1 MKEECSKYG
10 TVNHAHVDKN
20 SKVALFLC
28 QCARTTSHHA
38 QIIAKDS
45 AQSQS
50 LLLVEC
56 AMSGIL

>member
-1 MKEECSKYG
+1 MG

-50 LLLVEC
+50 LLLVDC

>member
-28 QCARTTSHHA
+28 PYARTTAISVRH
-38 QIIAKDS
+38 IP
-45 AQSQS
+45 QSQS
-50 LLLVEC
+50 LSLPCRWTVP
-56 AMSGIL
+56 

>member
-28 QCARTTSHHA
+28 KLLQGPCQCLCVA
-38 QIIAKDS
+38 
-45 AQSQS
+45 S
-50 LLLVEC
+50 LSTLLMVC
-56 AMSGIL
+56 TMDGLL